1 MVEEIFRLGGT
12 FALQLCVIYF
22 WYYIMSRTGS
32 F

>member
-1 MVEEIFRLGGT
+1 MAEELFRIAGT
-12 FALQLCVIYF
+12 FALQVGFIFF

>member
-1 MVEEIFRLGGT
+1 MFEEIFRLGGT
-12 FALQLCVIYF
+12 FVITFGAICF

>member
-1 MVEEIFRLGGT
+1 MVEDIFRLGGT
-12 FALQLCVIYF
+12 FALQVGFIFF